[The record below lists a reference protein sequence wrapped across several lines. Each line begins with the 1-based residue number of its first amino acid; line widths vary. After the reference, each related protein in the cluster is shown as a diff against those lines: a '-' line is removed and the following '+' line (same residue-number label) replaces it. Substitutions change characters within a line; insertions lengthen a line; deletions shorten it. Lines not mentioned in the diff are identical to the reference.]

1 MSSWLG
7 AIAKGAAYLYGGGQE
22 EDENENENDND
33 KNEEQKVESVV
44 SRNKAQQ
51 YTPKNLYASAKGQ
64 LWKFNAKRE
73 EFKIL
78 VKEVEAMVI
87 DHDSSDYL
95 SSFQII
101 GKNGQLLFSE
111 TISNELQIQYNK
123 QNHSMVFAM
132 YNESKDRLEILSF
145 IFDDIGREE
154 EFKMAIAIKLYEAN
168 RQESFDELLKKKDI
182 KEEEKSYITETYEI
196 APENNDYIDD
206 EIDYQELNEDVTM
219 LDMNDTFDQMQ
230 INNDDNDSFDV
241 ADDEE
246 EEEEEEEEEY
256 KRNKWSDAANKGYS
270 DEEDL
275 NEHTDTILPPSP
287 FKDDLKPSASACN
300 KHITGSKLFNRSYV
314 VREMDKG
321 ASALG
326 YFKHNEQNEL
336 EYQGKIT
343 IKDIKNK
350 NFTPTKVIQY
360 KSDRNMLLLNDNKPG
375 TVSLLNLDKGKTV
388 EEWQTKDS
396 LNDISGINKHS
407 EMNDIQQIYGMNGN
421 SMFMID
427 ARIPKQSK
435 VVDSKSYTYKTKNVG
450 LNTISTSGNGFIAVG
465 SNDGKIRLYN
475 DIAKRAKTSLPGL
488 GNKIRHIEI
497 SDNGLWILATCT

>member
-246 EEEEEEEEEY
+246 EEEEEEE
-256 KRNKWSDAANKGYS
+256 
-270 DEEDL
+270 DEEEEEIN
-275 NEHTDTILPPSP
+275 NEETATNCSENED
-287 FKDDLKPSASACN
+287 
-300 KHITGSKLFNRSYV
+300 Y
-314 VREMDKG
+314 EM
-321 ASALG
+321 STS
-326 YFKHNEQNEL
+326 Q
-336 EYQGKIT
+336 QGH
-343 IKDIKNK
+343 IKNK
-350 NFTPTKVIQY
+350 MALYRKATMT
-360 KSDRNMLLLNDNKPG
+360 
-375 TVSLLNLDKGKTV
+375 
-388 EEWQTKDS
+388 E
-396 LNDISGINKHS
+396 
-407 EMNDIQQIYGMNGN
+407 
-421 SMFMID
+421 D
-427 ARIPKQSK
+427 ANETEREKK
-435 VVDSKSYTYKTKNVG
+435 
-450 LNTISTSGNGFIAVG
+450 
-465 SNDGKIRLYN
+465 
-475 DIAKRAKTSLPGL
+475 
-488 GNKIRHIEI
+488 
-497 SDNGLWILATCT
+497 